1 MKRIFVIDESE
12 VVREALAFNQPRQSA
27 IALEEKTKTPVGEI
41 HGRCAKRQTRF
52 IWRKTAASGQSAQ
65 TKNSWLSIKRSLF
78 YCHSCHF
85 LPTLDG
91 VNVPVRK
98 LTV

>member
-1 MKRIFVIDESE
+1 
-12 VVREALAFNQPRQSA
+12 FNQPRQSA

-52 IWRKTAASGQSAQ
+52 SWK
-65 TKNSWLSIKRSLF
+65 KNGRVRPIRSDKKQLASIKRPLF

-85 LPTLDG
+85 LSTLDG
-91 VNVPVRK
+91 FNVTAVS
-98 LTV
+98 